1 MVRDDFNSTYKEL
14 LASHNN
20 ISIHQK
26 YLKHL
31 AIEAYKSLMN
41 LNPQS
46 MWPLL
51 KNNPISCNSC
61 FFKKKGK

>member
-1 MVRDDFNSTYKEL
+1 MVRDDYNSTYKEL

-31 AIEAYKSLMN
+31 AIEVYKSLMN

-46 MWPLL
+46 MWPLF